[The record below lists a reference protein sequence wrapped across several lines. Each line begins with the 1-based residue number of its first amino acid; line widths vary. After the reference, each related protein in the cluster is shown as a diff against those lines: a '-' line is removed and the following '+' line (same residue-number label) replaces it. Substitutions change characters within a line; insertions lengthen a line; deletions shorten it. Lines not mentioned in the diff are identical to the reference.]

1 MFAKRASQ
9 YVPGGKTAGR
19 PARHSIRAARYGAAD
34 RGSFWGRGA
43 GGAAGRERGGR
54 DGARRRRNQQIGHA
68 ATARAGGTRWAADRG
83 GRHAT
88 AATVMFA
95 KRASQYVP
103 GGKTAGRP
111 ARHSIRAAR

>member
-1 MFAKRASQ
+1 
-9 YVPGGKTAGR
+9 VG
-19 PARHSIRAARYGAAD
+19 
-34 RGSFWGRGA
+34 GRGA
-43 GGAAGRERGGR
+43 AGAAGRERGGR
-54 DGARRRRNQQIGHA
+54 DGARWRQNQRIGHA

>member
-1 MFAKRASQ
+1 VA
-9 YVPGGKTAGR
+9 GGA
-19 PARHSIRAARYGAAD
+19 RAARRA
-34 RGSFWGRGA
+34 GRGA
-43 GGAAGRERGGR
+43 GATGRGGGETSR
-54 DGARRRRNQQIGHA
+54 IGHA